1 MAVPSAGEGGL
12 RPRHAE
18 LHMCSLPPF
27 SIGCESPTYADE
39 SLSDASKETVMTVG
53 TAPPSVFDADLPTLS
68 YSVDETPAAVYPR
81 FRAAQ
86 QQAPVAIGPLGPEVL
101 SYQLVRAVL
110 RDDRFQIPPG
120 IVLQAQGVTSGPLWD
135 KVINSL
141 LCVEGETHRR
151 LRGLCSRAFTPRTVA
166 RLHDA
171 MVDVMND
178 LVDKVADNGRCDVV
192 ADLARPYPVPIIC
205 ALLGAPREDWQRFSS
220 WADDIFRAFTLS
232 ADIHALQPAV
242 MRAWGELDDYV
253 DDMVAHRR
261 RSLTDDLLSDLIRA
275 EDDGDRLDAA
285 ELRMLAGGLLLAGT
299 DTTRNQVAASVQV
312 LCEHPDQWELLRDNP
327 ELAMHAVE
335 ETMRHSPIAGGTL
348 RLVVDDVELDGY
360 LFPAGTMVLMNTFA
374 ANRDPTVY
382 DNPDRVDITRE
393 GAPAILTFGGGV
405 HYCLGANLARREIA
419 EALNV
424 LTGRLR
430 NPRIAGPVPWKPI
443 VSLSGPKSLPIEF
456 D

>member
-1 MAVPSAGEGGL
+1 ML
-12 RPRHAE
+12 
-18 LHMCSLPPF
+18 
-27 SIGCESPTYADE
+27 TK

-68 YSVDETPAAVYPR
+68 YRVDETPAAVYPR
-81 FRAAQ
+81 FQEAQ
-86 QQAPVAIGPLGPEVL
+86 RQAPIAIGPLGPEVL
-101 SYQLVRAVL
+101 SYHLVRAVL

-178 LVDKVADNGRCDVV
+178 LVDKVAAGGRCDIV
-192 ADLARPYPVPIIC
+192 ADIARPYPVPIIC
-205 ALLGAPREDWQRFSS
+205 ALLGAPREDWQQFSL
-220 WADDIFRAFTLS
+220 WADDIFQAFSIS

-312 LCEHPDQWELLRDNP
+312 LCEHPDQWALLRDNP

-360 LFPAGTMVLMNTFA
+360 VFPAGTMVLMNTFA
-374 ANRDPTVY
+374 ANRDPAVY
-382 DNPDRVDITRE
+382 DDPDRVDITRD